1 VSSDLVLDH
10 DVTLS
15 NNTLVMFVL
24 FHTYLMLMFTE
35 AVSRVWR
42 SPSRATDVA
51 SKNFRI
57 IHAPS
62 DYFYL
67 VRSLAS
73 R

>member
-15 NNTLVMFVL
+15 NNTIVMFVL
-24 FHTYLMLMFTE
+24 VHTYLMLMFTE
-35 AVSRVWR
+35 PIFRVWR
-42 SPSRATDVA
+42 SPSRATYVA

-67 VRSLAS
+67 VRPLAS